1 MSNTNARNSRTQLRA
16 LTESAIFVAIAM
28 VLHLLRFRIMPQSGS
43 VSFILVPL
51 VILSIRW
58 GLSWGLISCFAF
70 GILRGT
76 LLATSFWGWQSLLLD
91 HILAVAV
98 IGFAGLFYRK
108 GGAFPVLAV
117 IVAGALQFAI
127 HWLAGWWIFYEWM
140 PSEFAGMPMVNP
152 MVYSALYNA
161 SYMVPSIVGSALIIG
176 ILAKSLGKYFRG
188 EDLI

>member
-1 MSNTNARNSRTQLRA
+1 MTNAKTSRTRLRSLCEA
-16 LTESAIFVAIAM
+16 AIFVAIAV
-28 VLHLLRFRIMPQSGS
+28 VLHMLRFRIMPQGGS

-51 VILSIRW
+51 VLLSVRW

-91 HILAVAV
+91 HILATTV

-108 GGAFPVLAV
+108 GGIFPVLAV
-117 IVAGALQFAI
+117 IVAGTLQYLM

-140 PSEFAGMPMVNP
+140 PPEFMGMPMTNP
-152 MVYSALYNA
+152 MVYSTVYNA
-161 SYMVPSIVGSALIIG
+161 TFMVPNILISAVLIG
-176 ILAKSLGKYFRG
+176 ILAVPLGKYFQG
-188 EDLI
+188 EDLA

>member
-1 MSNTNARNSRTQLRA
+1 MSSTNNRSRTRLRA
-16 LTESAIFVAIAM
+16 LTESAIFVAIAV
-28 VLHLLRFRIMPQSGS
+28 VLHMLRFRLMPQSGS

-58 GLSWGLISCFAF
+58 GLSWGLMSAFVF

-91 HILAVAV
+91 HFVSVTV

-108 GGAFPVLAV
+108 GGTFPVLAV
-117 IVAGALQFAI
+117 VFAGVLQFTV

-140 PSEFAGMPMVNP
+140 PAEFMGLPMADP
-152 MVYSALYNA
+152 MIYSLIYNA
-161 SYMVPSIVGSALIIG
+161 TYMIPSILGSAIIVG
-176 ILAKSLGKYFRG
+176 VLANPLGKYLRG
-188 EDLI
+188 ADLM